1 MSTITSREVHLVKR
15 PTGLPTMDNFALAS
29 ADIPDPAEGQIR
41 VRNLFM
47 SVDPYMRGRMV
58 DRKSYTPPFQLG
70 EAMTGGC
77 IGQVI
82 ESRHPDFN
90 VGDVV
95 SSFLGWREV
104 YLSDGSGLTRIDP
117 GSAPLSAY
125 LGVLGMPGQTAYFGL
140 LDIGQPKA
148 GETVFV
154 SAAAGAVGALVC
166 QIAKLHG
173 CRVVGSAGS
182 DAKVAWLLEK
192 AGVDA
197 AFNYKTVPVAA
208 GLAQNCPDGIDVY
221 FENVGGEHLQAAI
234 SRMNNFGR
242 IVACGMIALYNATEP
257 IPAPHN
263 LAAIIGKR
271 IRMQGFIVSDF
282 AAQNDRF
289 VNEMSRWI
297 EEGKIDWEETVLEGI
312 EQAPQAFVGL
322 FSGENLGKMV
332 VNLAP
337 SG

>member
-58 DRKSYTPPFQLG
+58 DRKSYTPPFQLD

-104 YLSDGSGLTRIDP
+104 YLSDGRGLTRIDP

-242 IVACGMIALYNATEP
+242 IAACGMIALYNATEP

-289 VNEMSRWI
+289 VNDMSRWI